1 MTLGIGPEPLPGAFD
16 GLVEAGGIEG
26 PQFGP
31 VVETCLPPATP
42 DVAAVVEDRVVQ
54 IEKHGFGQ
62 DVGHSM
68 ALVGVVGGGGRIR
81 THGALQHSGF
91 QDRRL
96 KPLGHPSALRCSTLA
111 RVRSRYRPRSY
122 TNRWRGRSSPSS
134 RVASSVGGQG
144 PKLSSG
150 DAHRRVAGGV
160 TLAGGLVG
168 GWQ

>member
-1 MTLGIGPEPLPGAFD
+1 MTLGIGPKPLPGAFD

-62 DVGHSM
+62 DVGHSV

-96 KPLGHPSALRCSTLA
+96 KPLGHPSALMRK
-111 RVRSRYRPRSY
+111 R
-122 TNRWRGRSSPSS
+122 
-134 RVASSVGGQG
+134 
-144 PKLSSG
+144 
-150 DAHRRVAGGV
+150 
-160 TLAGGLVG
+160 LAGLASRMWLRYGYG
-168 GWQ
+168 E